1 MLVRGFFGAHLLAD
15 ALEVVDA
22 IDGASDC
29 SIEPVLQDIKAI
41 RNSFES
47 IAFS

>member
-1 MLVRGFFGAHLLAD
+1 MRGFVGANLLAD
-15 ALEVVDA
+15 ALEVLEA
-22 IDGASDC
+22 IDGASIC

-41 RNSFES
+41 GHSFES